1 MNKIVNVLNDG
12 IKRTFAEII
21 NETGINS
28 ALLVDQLDNL
38 IENKIIFY
46 EVINNRIVYFIPN
59 ELITKKIYT
68 ADNISEPTQKEIQN
82 FIMQI
87 EGDFTS
93 SDIIQHFTKKYSCLI
108 KYVIRNLVEKQ
119 LLIRLKSGFFRRK
132 EFEQTNESKKLTL
145 NKSFVIDYKN
155 DNFDEFVDVILKK
168 LFHLDKNDFINFKSS
183 IESITVEFYSDNLGK
198 IR

>member
-1 MNKIVNVLNDG
+1 MNKIINVLNDG

-87 EGDFTS
+87 DGDFTS

-108 KYVIRNLVEKQ
+108 NYVIRNLVEKQ

-132 EFEQTNESKKLTL
+132 ELEQTNESKKLTI
-145 NKSFVIDYKN
+145 NKSFVIDHKN
-155 DNFDEFVDVILKK
+155 ENFDEFVDVILKK

-198 IR
+198 TR

>member
-87 EGDFTS
+87 DGDFTS

-132 EFEQTNESKKLTL
+132 ELEQTNESKKLTI
-145 NKSFVIDYKN
+145 NKSFVIDHKN
-155 DNFDEFVDVILKK
+155 ENFDEFVDVILKK

>member
-87 EGDFTS
+87 DGDFTS

-132 EFEQTNESKKLTL
+132 ELEQTNESKKLTI
-145 NKSFVIDYKN
+145 NKSFVIDHKN
-155 DNFDEFVDVILKK
+155 ENFDEFVDVILKK
-168 LFHLDKNDFINFKSS
+168 LFHLDKNDFKNFKSS

>member
-87 EGDFTS
+87 EGEFTS

>member
-87 EGDFTS
+87 DGDFTS

-132 EFEQTNESKKLTL
+132 ELEQTNESKKLTI
-145 NKSFVIDYKN
+145 NKSFVIDHKN
-155 DNFDEFVDVILKK
+155 ENFDEFVDVILKK

-198 IR
+198 TR

>member
-87 EGDFTS
+87 DGDFTS

-155 DNFDEFVDVILKK
+155 ENFDEFVDVILKK

>member
-87 EGDFTS
+87 DGDFTS

-145 NKSFVIDYKN
+145 NKSFVIDHKN
-155 DNFDEFVDVILKK
+155 ENFDEFVDVILKK

>member
-82 FIMQI
+82 FIINI
-87 EGDFTS
+87 E
-93 SDIIQHFTKKYSCLI
+93 
-108 KYVIRNLVEKQ
+108 
-119 LLIRLKSGFFRRK
+119 
-132 EFEQTNESKKLTL
+132 
-145 NKSFVIDYKN
+145 
-155 DNFDEFVDVILKK
+155 
-168 LFHLDKNDFINFKSS
+168 
-183 IESITVEFYSDNLGK
+183 
-198 IR
+198 

>member
-87 EGDFTS
+87 DGDFTS